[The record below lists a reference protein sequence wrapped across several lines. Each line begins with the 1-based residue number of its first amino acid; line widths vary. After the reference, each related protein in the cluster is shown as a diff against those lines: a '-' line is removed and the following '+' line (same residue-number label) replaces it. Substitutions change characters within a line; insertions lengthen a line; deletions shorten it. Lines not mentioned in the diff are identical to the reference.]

1 MRRQYVLAY
10 METKKADF
18 IETIRVNSGDLKPE
32 GERRKA
38 GVDGEF
44 QAPLPPSCSMAGGA
58 EFTYI
63 PQSMKKR
70 WVC

>member
-10 METKKADF
+10 VETKKADF
-18 IETIRVNSGDLKPE
+18 VEAMRVNSGDSKPE
-32 GERRKA
+32 GERMKA
-38 GVDGEF
+38 GVNREF
-44 QAPLPPSCSMAGGA
+44 QGPPPSTCSMAGGA

-70 WVC
+70 